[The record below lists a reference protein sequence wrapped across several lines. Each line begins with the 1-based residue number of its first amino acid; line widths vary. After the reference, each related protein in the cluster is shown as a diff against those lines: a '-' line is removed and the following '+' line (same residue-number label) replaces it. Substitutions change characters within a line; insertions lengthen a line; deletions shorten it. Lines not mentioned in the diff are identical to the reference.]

1 MDEDARMWGL
11 WRLNL
16 DSKRQSKGCVFDCNY
31 SRALSPPQ
39 ELEGGR
45 GRGGGL
51 D

>member
-1 MDEDARMWGL
+1 MDGDGRMWGL

-31 SRALSPPQ
+31 SRALSPPR
-39 ELEGGR
+39 ESEGG
-45 GRGGGL
+45 GVVGGGV